1 VVVRR
6 AAAADAAAMAE
17 VWLRSFTAAL
27 PTVRR
32 GHDDDAVRAWF
43 ARVVVPA
50 QEAWV
55 AVTSNP
61 VTSNPVTSNPVAGDT
76 VVGLLV
82 LDGGEIEQL
91 YLDPAWRGRGVGDRF
106 VGLAKR
112 RCPDGLG
119 LWTFQVNEPARRFYR
134 RHGFVE
140 VARTDG
146 RRNEERE
153 PDVRYQ
159 WRPAS
164 ASRSSPSSR

>member
-1 VVVRR
+1 MGGADVVLRR
-6 AAAADAAAMAE
+6 AVDSDAAAMAE

-43 ARVVVPA
+43 AQVVVPT

-55 AVTSNP
+55 A
-61 VTSNPVTSNPVAGDT
+61 VAGDT

-82 LDGGEIEQL
+82 LAGGELEQL
-91 YLDPAWRGRGVGDRF
+91 HLDPAWRGRGLGDRF
-106 VGLAKR
+106 VALAKR
-112 RCPDGLG
+112 RRPTGLG
-119 LWTFQVNEPARRFYR
+119 LWTFQVNEPARRFYQ

-153 PDVRYQ
+153 PDVRYL

-164 ASRSSPSSR
+164 ATRSARSSW